1 MIVAVVQLPSCV
13 HLFVTPQTEAWLA
26 LPVPHHLLE
35 EFFLVHGHCIG
46 DAVQPA
52 HHLMPSSPSA
62 LDLSQHQGLFS
73 ESSDAH
79 RGLELQVQTAGAS
92 ASVLPVNIQ
101 G

>member
-62 LDLSQHQGLFS
+62 LDLVQHQGLF
-73 ESSDAH
+73 
-79 RGLELQVQTAGAS
+79 Q
-92 ASVLPVNIQ
+92 
-101 G
+101 

>member
-62 LDLSQHQGLFS
+62 LSLSQKQGLFQS
-73 ESSDAH
+73 VGCSH
-79 RGLELQVQTAGAS
+79 QVIKILELQLQH
-92 ASVLPVNIQ
+92 LPFQ
-101 G
+101 